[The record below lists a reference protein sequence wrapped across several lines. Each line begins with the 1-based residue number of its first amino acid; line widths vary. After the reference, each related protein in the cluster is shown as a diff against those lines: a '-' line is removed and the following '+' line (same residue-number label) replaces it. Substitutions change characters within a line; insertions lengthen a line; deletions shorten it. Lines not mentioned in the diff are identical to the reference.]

1 MDDRKIKIQQVIDPS
16 LEENYITIHA
26 QTESQAQTLAQQIS
40 PCLNQNQEDIALK
53 VDDQYFILHTQEILY
68 LEVSQGILTITTR
81 KGKYQTRQSLSSL
94 ADKLN
99 SQDFIRISKYAM
111 VRIQAI
117 ERLEMA
123 FSGNMYAYLST
134 GQRVNVSRR
143 FVNSLKVRLGIWK
156 ESHHE
161 KYSQRDHTKYL
172 PSHHYLG
179 GYGRSLHWR
188 LVLCHH
194 VRLSHLLRRGD
205 RRDLSDLSIQ
215 RLAPLNQGF
224 HPFHCF
230 SFCLSCDEYCQPLDP
245 FRCTDS
251 SGSLSSIRPNLLC
264 HLDLLLLLQSSQD
277 QSN

>member
-143 FVNSLKVRLGIWK
+143 FVNSLKVRLGI
-156 ESHHE
+156 
-161 KYSQRDHTKYL
+161 
-172 PSHHYLG
+172 
-179 GYGRSLHWR
+179 
-188 LVLCHH
+188 
-194 VRLSHLLRRGD
+194 
-205 RRDLSDLSIQ
+205 
-215 RLAPLNQGF
+215 
-224 HPFHCF
+224 
-230 SFCLSCDEYCQPLDP
+230 
-245 FRCTDS
+245 
-251 SGSLSSIRPNLLC
+251 
-264 HLDLLLLLQSSQD
+264 
-277 QSN
+277 